1 MKING
6 WLFVDKPEGISS
18 RKVVDLVSNSLCI
31 KKVGHAGTL
40 DPMASGLLPIAIGEA
55 TKTIGVMQQFKKR
68 YEFIMKWGE
77 KTSTDD
83 KMGTI
88 IKSTRIR
95 PSLENINENIVKF
108 LGKIEQI
115 PPKFSAIKVN
125 GKRAYTLA
133 RNNKN
138 FSLNPRIVF
147 IENFKIKKYIDE
159 DHCSFVCVCSKGT
172 YIRSLGRDL
181 GEAMNSFGHVFKLR
195 RTHIGKFSNKC
206 SILLDL
212 SEKLIHSSAILKKIL
227 PIEKVLESL
236 PFINLTKKQEISL
249 RNGKKVSLDELNID
263 DRKKKSFL
271 IKSDDEYMICKY
283 KNKLICFFKIENNF
297 VKPTRVFNS

>member
-1 MKING
+1 MKVNG
-6 WLFVDKPEGISS
+6 WLFVNKPEGISS
-18 RKVVDLVSNSLCI
+18 RKVVDFVSNSLEI

-68 YEFIMKWGE
+68 YEFIVKWGE

-88 IKSTRIR
+88 ISSTRIR
-95 PSLENINENIVKF
+95 PNLQNINENIKKF
-108 LGKIEQI
+108 LGKIEQV
-115 PPKFSAIKVN
+115 PPNFSAIKVN
-125 GKRAYTLA
+125 GKRAYSLA
-133 RNNKN
+133 RNNQK
-138 FSLNPRIVF
+138 FLLNSRTVF
-147 IENFKIKKYIDE
+147 IETFKIKKHIDE
-159 DHCSFVCVCSKGT
+159 DYCSFECVCSKGT
-172 YIRSLGRDL
+172 YIRALGRDL
-181 GEAMNSFGHVFKLR
+181 GEAMSSFGHITKLR

-212 SEKLIHSSAILKKIL
+212 SEKLIHSSAILKNIL

-236 PFINLTKKQEISL
+236 PFISLTKEQETAM
-249 RNGKKVSLDELNID
+249 RNGRKISLDELNID
-263 DRKKKSFL
+263 INKKKSL
-271 IKSDDEYMICKY
+271 LNNSDQYMLCKN

-297 VKPTRVFNS
+297 VKPSRVFNS